1 MDEKIAKVV
10 FNIPVN
16 KEFDYLCTQ
25 ENIDKGKRVEV
36 EFNRRKMLGIV
47 TSISSKTSITNL
59 KSISNICDTYPSL
72 SEEKLE
78 FAKKLAKKYILT
90 WGEVIFMMLPNYLK
104 RIKFVDLPPLLSS
117 YIGKDKSKVFVKL
130 NSFYKRYQFYK
141 KQIQEILENNSV
153 ILCLPLIDYL
163 KEVSYCIEEDFPGKV
178 VLVHSSN
185 SSRENFLSWLEI
197 RKGRRLIL
205 GTPMSLFYYPE
216 DLGLI
221 ILEEEN
227 SPYYSQQKKPYFNIL
242 DIVVMLSEFKNIKV
256 ILSGNYPTLFTYRMY
271 KEDKIILVD
280 GYREDKRIEILDFK
294 NFYYKRKNLFT
305 PFVIEL
311 MRKKLEEGKN
321 ILILWS
327 RKNYSLFLRC
337 NQCGYVIKCR
347 RCSSYLKL
355 SLEKKLCVCSW
366 CGYYENIVDKCK
378 ICNSGYMVPVG
389 VGIERLESIVRKI
402 FPEFLVSRGEV
413 INPPGI
419 ILGNYNFFNFFVE
432 RKLDIDACFIL
443 DIDNML
449 SLVDYETTFNAFIY
463 LKKIACYV
471 KDIYVFTHNPSHYIF
486 ESINDSWEKFY
497 EKELSLR
504 RQFNFPPYG
513 IMVKVILKGKDKNK
527 LLKRLES
534 LYNRLKEFNLEI
546 FGPVEEF
553 PFKVRDNY
561 GGALVIK
568 GKNRKMISDI
578 CGQVIQ
584 KYKSSAYRITVIVR

>member
-1 MDEKIAKVV
+1 
-10 FNIPVN
+10 
-16 KEFDYLCTQ
+16 
-25 ENIDKGKRVEV
+25 R
-36 EFNRRKMLGIV
+36 
-47 TSISSKTSITNL
+47 
-59 KSISNICDTYPSL
+59 
-72 SEEKLE
+72 
-78 FAKKLAKKYILT
+78 
-90 WGEVIFMMLPNYLK
+90 
-104 RIKFVDLPPLLSS
+104 
-117 YIGKDKSKVFVKL
+117 
-130 NSFYKRYQFYK
+130 
-141 KQIQEILENNSV
+141 
-153 ILCLPLIDYL
+153 
-163 KEVSYCIEEDFPGKV
+163 
-178 VLVHSSN
+178 
-185 SSRENFLSWLEI
+185 
-197 RKGRRLIL
+197 
-205 GTPMSLFYYPE
+205 
-216 DLGLI
+216 
-221 ILEEEN
+221 
-227 SPYYSQQKKPYFNIL
+227 
-242 DIVVMLSEFKNIKV
+242 
-256 ILSGNYPTLFTYRMY
+256 
-271 KEDKIILVD
+271 
-280 GYREDKRIEILDFK
+280 
-294 NFYYKRKNLFT
+294 
-305 PFVIEL
+305 
-311 MRKKLEEGKN
+311 
-321 ILILWS
+321 
-327 RKNYSLFLRC
+327 
-337 NQCGYVIKCR
+337 
-347 RCSSYLKL
+347 
-355 SLEKKLCVCSW
+355 KLCVCSW

-486 ESINDSWEKFY
+486 ESINDRWEKFY